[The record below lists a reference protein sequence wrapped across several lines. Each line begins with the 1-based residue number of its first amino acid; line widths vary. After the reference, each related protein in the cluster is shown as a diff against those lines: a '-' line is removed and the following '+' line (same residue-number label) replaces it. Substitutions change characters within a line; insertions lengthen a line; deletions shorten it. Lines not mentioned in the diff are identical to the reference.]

1 MSVHSHSHHEHH
13 HEVHGHSHH
22 DHSGAGHSHAPK
34 ANAKNLR
41 RIGIAAVL
49 TGLFMIVEVI
59 GGVVSGSLALLAD
72 AGHMMT
78 DFAALA
84 MAWGAFIIAK
94 RPANWRLSYG
104 YDRVSILVAFVN
116 GLTLFVL
123 ALWIIWE
130 AAQRFIAPGEVLA
143 GTMLWVA
150 IGGLAV
156 NCLVFWILM
165 GADQH
170 NLNVRGA
177 VLHVLGDLLGSA
189 AAIAAAI
196 IILLTGWVLA
206 DPILSVLVALLILR
220 SAWALIGDSAHVLLQ
235 GAPEGLD
242 KREIEADLLANIPDL
257 IRLEHIH
264 IWSVTPERPVLTLNA
279 FIQPDKKIEP
289 ISEQIRARIHKV
301 FHIDHATIDV
311 MREPN

>member
-130 AAQRFIAPGEVLA
+130 AV
-143 GTMLWVA
+143 
-150 IGGLAV
+150 
-156 NCLVFWILM
+156 
-165 GADQH
+165 
-170 NLNVRGA
+170 
-177 VLHVLGDLLGSA
+177 

-289 ISEQIRARIHKV
+289 VAEQIRARIHKV

-311 MREPN
+311 MRDPN